1 MHESNKPSFYSLTFI
16 LIAAISAIALVIER
30 HQTFLIG
37 TALFS
42 AFLSYFW
49 LIWFHRESRILFAL
63 GILARLVLFMGL
75 PSLSDDVFR
84 FIWDGKLLAEGINP
98 YLHTPRFVLDNMAKT
113 PGLDLN
119 LFSKL
124 NSPDYYTVYPPLNQL
139 IFWVSA
145 ALGGNS
151 SLIATNVIRTLIF
164 AAEIAS
170 FFLLRTLLKTQGKN
184 QNLAAWY
191 FLNPL
196 VIMEFTG
203 NLHFEA
209 FVILFI
215 LIGLNLMYLKKNG
228 LAGIALVLGI
238 ATNLLP
244 LIFLPAIVI
253 NHNWKRGI
261 LISAIAVSACIVTFY
276 PFISNEL
283 IANFKSS
290 LGLYFQKFEFN
301 ASIYFLLREVGF
313 MIKGYNTIG
322 VLGPVLSL
330 VSASAILTIAF
341 IGARK
346 KWPFEKTMLLI
357 LLSYLLFTTTVH
369 PWYILALIPLG
380 LISGFYFP
388 IFWSLLICCTY
399 LGYRANGFELS
410 GVWIVFEYV
419 SLLIFL
425 YFEFSKS
432 NHETSV

>member
-1 MHESNKPSFYSLTFI
+1 MHESNKSSFYSLIFI
-16 LIAAISAIALVIER
+16 FIAAISAIGLVIER
-30 HQTFLIG
+30 HQSFLVG
-37 TALFS
+37 TAFFS

-49 LIWFHRESRILFAL
+49 LIRFHRESRVLFSL
-63 GILARLVLFMGL
+63 GVLARLVLFFGL
-75 PSLSDDVFR
+75 PSLSDDIFR
-84 FIWDGKLLAEGINP
+84 FIWDGTLLAEGINP
-98 YLHTPRFVLDNMAKT
+98 YLHTPRFVFDNMLNT
-113 PGLDLN
+113 PGIDQN

-139 IFWVSA
+139 VFWVSS
-145 ALGGNS
+145 ALSGTS

-164 AAEIAS
+164 AAEMGS
-170 FFLLRTLLKTQGKN
+170 FFLLRKLLETHGKD
-184 QNLAAWY
+184 QNLALWY

-196 VIMEFTG
+196 VILEFTG

-209 FVILFI
+209 LVIFFI
-215 LIGLNLMYLKKNG
+215 LLGLNLMHLKKNG
-228 LAGIALVLGI
+228 LSGIAFGLGI
-238 ATNLLP
+238 ATKLLP

-253 NHNWKRGI
+253 NRNWKRGL
-261 LISAIAVSACIVTFY
+261 LISAIAVSTCIVTFY
-276 PFISNEL
+276 PFVSNEL
-283 IANFKSS
+283 ITNFQSS

-313 MIKGYNTIG
+313 LIKGYNTIG
-322 VLGPVLSL
+322 VLGPALSL

-341 IGARK
+341 IGATK
-346 KWPFEKTMLLI
+346 KWSLEKTMLLI

-388 IFWSLLICCTY
+388 IFWSFVICCTY
-399 LGYRANGFELS
+399 LGYNANGFELS
-410 GVWIVFEYV
+410 GGWIVFEYV

-432 NHETSV
+432 NHEASV